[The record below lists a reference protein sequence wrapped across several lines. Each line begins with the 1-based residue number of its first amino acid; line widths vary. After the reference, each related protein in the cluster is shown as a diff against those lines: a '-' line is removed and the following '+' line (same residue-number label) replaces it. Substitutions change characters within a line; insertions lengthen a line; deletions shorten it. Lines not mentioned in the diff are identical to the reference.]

1 MGGDR
6 CEIFSWGNMTGWNLI
21 AILREQASKI
31 VDPSIV
37 QVQKHLDI
45 ELITDYSLAAED
57 PKKIVNNV
65 VNWPSQRAAA
75 LSFPPLADLGALP
88 RPKNHTLHVNMCHQV
103 FRNLHQWSL
112 QDQFISASNAP
123 HCLKEKVGE
132 VPSELHGCSYLSHKA
147 LCSGLKV
154 SSAPM
159 SRFSRC

>member
-57 PKKIVNNV
+57 PKKIVNYV

-75 LSFPPLADLGALP
+75 LSFPPLADPGALP
-88 RPKNHTLHVNMCHQV
+88 RPKNHIACQYVSPRNM
-103 FRNLHQWSL
+103 HQWSL

-132 VPSELHGCSYLSHKA
+132 VPSELHGCFYLSHKA